1 MSISLAGKC
10 VVITGAGRGQG
21 REIALAMAAR
31 GAKVVV
37 NDLGGEKD
45 GTGADNSPADLV
57 VSEIKQAGGQAVAN
71 YDSVA
76 DFTAA
81 RKIIETCVQSFGRI
95 DILVNCAGIGGRG
108 FKPFWE
114 LEKSDWD
121 NVMAVNINGTFHT
134 CRHALSYMVRQNS
147 GRIINFASPAW
158 LGHGPSAYTASKGA
172 VVSLSLGIA
181 MSMAL
186 EGYSITCN
194 ALIPIAETRMSPRS
208 GGTAG
213 WEKMYKAGFI
223 PRQIF
228 EESVDPPPPSHIPA
242 AVMYLA
248 SDAGAHLNGQIIGA
262 SRGRV
267 ALYSQPSEFKGVYKE
282 GIWTLE
288 ELAQRLP
295 TAFGNGYL
303 ANRT

>member
-1 MSISLAGKC
+1 MSISLTDKC

-31 GAKVVV
+31 GAKIVV

-45 GTGADNSPADLV
+45 GTGADHSPADLV
-57 VSEIKQAGGQAVAN
+57 VAEIKQAGGQAVAN

-76 DFTAA
+76 DFNGAHN
-81 RKIIETCVQSFGRI
+81 IIETCIRSFGRI
-95 DILVNCAGIGGRG
+95 DVLINCAGIGGRG

-114 LEKSDWD
+114 LEKADWD
-121 NVMAVNINGTFHT
+121 TVMDVNINGTFHT
-134 CRHALSYMVRQNS
+134 CRYALGYMVRQNY

-158 LGHGPSAYTASKGA
+158 LGHGPSPYTASKGA

-181 MSMAL
+181 MGMSL
-186 EGYSITCN
+186 EGYHITCN

-213 WEKMYKAGFI
+213 WEKMYQAGLI
-223 PRQIF
+223 PRQLF

-267 ALYSQPSEFKGVYKE
+267 ALYSQPSEFKGLYKD
-282 GIWTLE
+282 GVWTLE
-288 ELAQRLP
+288 ELANRLP
-295 TAFGNGYL
+295 TAFGSGYPS
-303 ANRT
+303 AR